1 MTKNILIMNNC
12 KISGCVGGVDK
23 AEIKG
28 VQHETCL
35 EKFSSLKP
43 SIPAKKF

>member
-12 KISGCVGGVDK
+12 KISGCVDK